1 MNDRSDAAINF
12 FPEFET
18 LYGLIANEIGTLSD
32 EQLDYTSD
40 NWEWAGWSIRNQMS
54 HMALL
59 IPVWLVLRWGST
71 IFPLEDHGITNIKKI
86 TQSKSDRRLDDDIYW
101 EINELS
107 CLLNQ
112 FINLAIRVLQDN
124 SLEFLASKKIDR
136 DATPQWEMMAKAH
149 PHGVTS
155 EGTPAK
161 GSMTLEATMRHIYFE
176 EITHLYNIQRLKK
189 AQGLPINSVVP
200 EVGYWTL
207 EDWDRSEP

>member
-1 MNDRSDAAINF
+1 MTDRSDAAINF

-101 EINELS
+101 EIDDLS
-107 CLLNQ
+107 RLLKQ
-112 FINLAIRVLQDN
+112 FINLAIKVLKDN
-124 SLEFLASKKIDR
+124 SLEFMASKKIDR

-161 GSMTLEATMRHIYFE
+161 GSMTLEATIRHIYFE

>member
-1 MNDRSDAAINF
+1 MTDKSDPAINF
-12 FPEFET
+12 FLEFET
-18 LYGLIANEIGTLSD
+18 LYSIIASEITDLTD

-40 NWEWAGWSIRNQMS
+40 NWEWAGWSIRNQIS
-54 HMALL
+54 HMSLL
-59 IPVWLVLRWGST
+59 ILRWLISRWGST
-71 IFPLEDHGITNIKKI
+71 IFPLGDHGVANIEKLS
-86 TQSKSDRRLDDDIYW
+86 QSKSDGRLDDDIYW

-107 CLLNQ
+107 NLLEQ
-112 FINLAIRVLQDN
+112 FINLAIRVLKDN
-124 SLEFLASKKIDR
+124 SMEFMASKKIDR

-155 EGTPAK
+155 EGSPAK

-189 AQGLPINSVVP
+189 AQGLRINSVIP

>member
-1 MNDRSDAAINF
+1 MTDRSDAAINF

-71 IFPLEDHGITNIKKI
+71 IFPLEDHEITNIKKI

-101 EINELS
+101 EIDDLS
-107 CLLNQ
+107 RLLKQ
-112 FINLAIRVLQDN
+112 FINLAIKVLKDN
-124 SLEFLASKKIDR
+124 SLEFMASKKIDR

-161 GSMTLEATMRHIYFE
+161 GSMTLEATIRHIYFE

>member
-18 LYGLIANEIGTLSD
+18 LYGLIANEIGALSD

-101 EINELS
+101 EIDDLS
-107 CLLNQ
+107 RLLKQ
-112 FINLAIRVLQDN
+112 FINLAIKVLKDN
-124 SLEFLASKKIDR
+124 SLEFMASKKIDR

>member
-18 LYGLIANEIGTLSD
+18 LYGLIANEIGALSD

-71 IFPLEDHGITNIKKI
+71 IFPLEDHEITNIKKI

-101 EINELS
+101 EIDDLS
-107 CLLNQ
+107 RLLKQ
-112 FINLAIRVLQDN
+112 FINLAIKVLKDN
-124 SLEFLASKKIDR
+124 SLEFMASKKIDR

-161 GSMTLEATMRHIYFE
+161 GSMTLEATIRHIYFE

>member
-101 EINELS
+101 EIDDLS
-107 CLLNQ
+107 RLLKQ
-112 FINLAIRVLQDN
+112 FINLAIKVLKDN
-124 SLEFLASKKIDR
+124 SLEFMASKKIDR

-149 PHGVTS
+149 PNGVTS

>member
-18 LYGLIANEIGTLSD
+18 LYGLIANEIGALSD

-71 IFPLEDHGITNIKKI
+71 IFPLEDHEITNIKKI

-101 EINELS
+101 EIDDLS
-107 CLLNQ
+107 RLLKQ
-112 FINLAIRVLQDN
+112 FINLAIKVLKDN
-124 SLEFLASKKIDR
+124 SLEFMASKKIDR

>member
-32 EQLDYTSD
+32 EQLDYISD

-71 IFPLEDHGITNIKKI
+71 IFPLEDHEITNIKKI

-101 EINELS
+101 EIDDLS
-107 CLLNQ
+107 RLLKQ
-112 FINLAIRVLQDN
+112 FINLAIKVLKDN
-124 SLEFLASKKIDR
+124 SLEFMASKKIDR

>member
-1 MNDRSDAAINF
+1 MTDRSDAAINF

-32 EQLDYTSD
+32 EQLDYTSN

-101 EINELS
+101 EIDDLS
-107 CLLNQ
+107 RLLKQ
-112 FINLAIRVLQDN
+112 FINLAIKVLKDN
-124 SLEFLASKKIDR
+124 SLEFMASKKIDR

-161 GSMTLEATMRHIYFE
+161 GSMTLEATIRHIYFE
-176 EITHLYNIQRLKK
+176 EITQLYNIQRLKK

>member
-1 MNDRSDAAINF
+1 MTDRSDAAINF

-18 LYGLIANEIGTLSD
+18 LYGLIANEIGALSD

-71 IFPLEDHGITNIKKI
+71 IFPLEDHEITNIKKI

-101 EINELS
+101 EIDDLS
-107 CLLNQ
+107 RLLKQ
-112 FINLAIRVLQDN
+112 FINLAIKVLKDN
-124 SLEFLASKKIDR
+124 SLEFMASKKIDR

>member
-1 MNDRSDAAINF
+1 MTDRSDAAINF

-18 LYGLIANEIGTLSD
+18 LYGLIANEIGALSD

-71 IFPLEDHGITNIKKI
+71 IFPLEDHEITNIKKI

-101 EINELS
+101 EIDDLS
-107 CLLNQ
+107 RLLKQ
-112 FINLAIRVLQDN
+112 FINLAIKVLKDN
-124 SLEFLASKKIDR
+124 SLEFMASKKIDR

-161 GSMTLEATMRHIYFE
+161 GSMTLEATIRHIYFE

>member
-18 LYGLIANEIGTLSD
+18 LYGLIANEIGALSD

-71 IFPLEDHGITNIKKI
+71 IFPLKDHEITNIRKI

-101 EINELS
+101 EIDDLS
-107 CLLNQ
+107 RLLKQ
-112 FINLAIRVLQDN
+112 FINLAIKVLKDN
-124 SLEFLASKKIDR
+124 SLEFMASKKIDR

-161 GSMTLEATMRHIYFE
+161 GSMTLEATIRHIYFE

>member
-1 MNDRSDAAINF
+1 MTDRSDAAINF

-71 IFPLEDHGITNIKKI
+71 IFPLEDHEITNIKKI

-101 EINELS
+101 EIDDLS
-107 CLLNQ
+107 RLLKQ
-112 FINLAIRVLQDN
+112 FINLAIKVLKDN
-124 SLEFLASKKIDR
+124 SLEFMASKKIDR

>member
-71 IFPLEDHGITNIKKI
+71 IFPLEDHEITNIKKI

-101 EINELS
+101 EIDDLS
-107 CLLNQ
+107 RLLKQ
-112 FINLAIRVLQDN
+112 FINLAIKVLKDN
-124 SLEFLASKKIDR
+124 SLEFMASKKIDR